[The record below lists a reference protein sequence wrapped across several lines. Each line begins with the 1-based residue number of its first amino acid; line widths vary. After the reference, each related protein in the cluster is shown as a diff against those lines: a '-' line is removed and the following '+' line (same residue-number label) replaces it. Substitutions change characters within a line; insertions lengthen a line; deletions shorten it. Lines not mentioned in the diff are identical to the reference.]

1 MKFANF
7 CLSAVALCCMSTA
20 FAAEG
25 NFTGASLSLGLGAS
39 SNKVEYGGFLNG
51 QSSSKTDLASDL
63 QFNYG
68 IAAGGNWVI
77 GLGASYDLN
86 NRKFGTVNYTDGGQQ
101 TANVKL
107 KEHWSLFVTP
117 GYLVQPDLLVYGK
130 LAYHSAKADIHD
142 TDVGNGT
149 SNHQG
154 VGYGVG
160 VSYALTRAVELGAEV
175 QYVSLSRESAN
186 LSNGKPSFTEA
197 MVRLGYRF

>member
-1 MKFANF
+1 MKFANL
-7 CLSAVALCCMSTA
+7 CLSAVAMCCMSAA
-20 FAAEG
+20 FAAQG
-25 NFTGASLSLGLGAS
+25 NFTGPSISLGLGSS
-39 SNKVEYGGFLNG
+39 SNKIKYGGFLDG
-51 QSSSKTDLASDL
+51 QSSSKTDVVSDL

-68 IAAGGNWVI
+68 IAAGSNWVI

-86 NRKFGTVNYTDGGQQ
+86 DRKFGTVNYIDGGPQ
-101 TANVKL
+101 TVDVKL

-130 LAYHSAKADIHD
+130 LAYHGAKGEYHD

-149 SNHQG
+149 RHHQG
-154 VGYGVG
+154 IGYGVG
-160 VSYALTRAVELGAEV
+160 VNYALTRAIELGAEV

-197 MVRLGYRF
+197 MLRVGYRF